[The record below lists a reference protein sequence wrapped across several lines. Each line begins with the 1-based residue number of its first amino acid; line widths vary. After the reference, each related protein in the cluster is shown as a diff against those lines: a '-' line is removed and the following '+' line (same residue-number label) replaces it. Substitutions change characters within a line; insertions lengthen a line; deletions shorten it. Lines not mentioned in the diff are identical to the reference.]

1 MEHCI
6 KMGYY
11 ILEMKNR
18 ELTIFQFPYV
28 TNYIAS
34 SSLWYTIIFRFCVID
49 RNPSIDSFQL
59 LF

>member
-28 TNYIAS
+28 TNYIA
-34 SSLWYTIIFRFCVID
+34 
-49 RNPSIDSFQL
+49 
-59 LF
+59 